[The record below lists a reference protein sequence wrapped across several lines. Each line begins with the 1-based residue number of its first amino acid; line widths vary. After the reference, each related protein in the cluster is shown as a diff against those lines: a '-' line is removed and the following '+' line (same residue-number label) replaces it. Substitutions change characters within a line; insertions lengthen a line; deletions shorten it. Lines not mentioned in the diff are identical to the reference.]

1 MDAAPININHPLDK
15 PFCDE
20 CMEAMRENLQQ
31 LLENENS
38 LNISNNSAE
47 ESNHIDSAW
56 KKPLRAFYTRAAAD
70 KGLYYTEN
78 IAAKNFQAQLKAG
91 DGSVTNIEAPAINN
105 LSLSSVDK
113 DGNSRVPNQEH
124 FDDLVKFARK
134 TICPP
139 SGWLTSKR
147 RNFAPEWFWPA

>member
-1 MDAAPININHPLDK
+1 
-15 PFCDE
+15 
-20 CMEAMRENLQQ
+20 ME
-31 LLENENS
+31 
-38 LNISNNSAE
+38 
-47 ESNHIDSAW
+47 
-56 KKPLRAFYTRAAAD
+56 KPLRAFYTRAAAD

>member
-78 IAAKNFQAQLKAG
+78 IAAKTFR
-91 DGSVTNIEAPAINN
+91 
-105 LSLSSVDK
+105 LSLKPATVRLPISKPRQSTTF
-113 DGNSRVPNQEH
+113 R
-124 FDDLVKFARK
+124 FR
-134 TICPP
+134 P
-139 SGWLTSKR
+139 STRTATAGFPIRNILTTWS
-147 RNFAPEWFWPA
+147 NLPAKQYVRHPAG